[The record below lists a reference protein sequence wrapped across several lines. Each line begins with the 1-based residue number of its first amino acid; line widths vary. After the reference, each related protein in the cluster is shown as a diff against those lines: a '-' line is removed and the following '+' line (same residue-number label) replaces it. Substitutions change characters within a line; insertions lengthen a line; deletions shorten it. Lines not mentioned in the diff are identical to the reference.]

1 MKIPHILVNSANVLH
16 ILPILVNS
24 AMLVNSAS
32 INMQYYEYFAYTNGD
47 VTGVQGPLIEAQCL
61 HPIARSHGVC
71 NDGGPWARPI
81 HGDEYDPC
89 TTPHHSS

>member
-1 MKIPHILVNSANVLH
+1 MKIPHILVNSASVLH

-47 VTGVQGPLIEAQCL
+47 VTGVQGP
-61 HPIARSHGVC
+61 
-71 NDGGPWARPI
+71 
-81 HGDEYDPC
+81 
-89 TTPHHSS
+89 